1 MRSVI
6 DVAARLAGRVLSR
19 PQDKAPVPY
28 VGRPAGTVSGFMAP
42 SGTSAYMH
50 AYGTNGSLFGIVSR
64 IANALSKVDWHLYR
78 KAASGLDEDRIEIPS
93 GQHLA
98 LNIWE
103 KPNDFYTGQRFREA
117 VQQHL
122 DLTGEG
128 WPIVERNPVLRSLPL
143 GLWPVR
149 PDRMMPVPSPK
160 NFLDGYVYRSPD
172 GELIPLG
179 LDEVQPLI
187 MSNPLDPYRGLG
199 PVQAILMYL
208 DSSKYS
214 AEWNRNF
221 FLNSAAPGGLIEVE
235 SSLGDDEFLD
245 FQKRWR
251 EAHQGLGAAHRVA
264 FLEAGMKWVDRN
276 FTQKDMQFVELDA
289 NNREAIREAFGYPK
303 PLTGAVDDVN
313 RANAEAGEVVFGR
326 WLLVPRLER
335 WKGWLN
341 SWYLPLFGVTAQG
354 LEFDYDN
361 PVPEDK
367 AAEVAEIGAIATAF
381 KTYGEAG
388 TDPGWAAELLG
399 LPKPK
404 MAPKPDPPPLPP
416 AAPPGADPETL
427 AAVAAVLRPFFN
439 TIPRRR
445 IAPSKRT
452 GSAS

>member
-6 DVAARLAGRVLSR
+6 DVAARLAGRLVKN
-19 PQDKAPVPY
+19 QAPVPY
-28 VGRPAGTVSGFMAP
+28 VGRSAGMVHGFTAP
-42 SGTSAYMH
+42 SGTPAYMH
-50 AYGTNGSLFGIVSR
+50 AYGTNGSLFAIVSR
-64 IANALSKVDWHLYR
+64 IANAVSQVRWHLYR
-78 KAASGLDEDRIEIPS
+78 SAASGLDEDRIEIPV

-103 KPNDFYTGQRFREA
+103 RPNDFYTGQKFREA

-128 WPIVERNPVLRSLPL
+128 WPIVKRSPVLRSLPL

-172 GELIPLG
+172 GELVPLG
-179 LDEVQPLI
+179 LDEAYPLC
-187 MSNPLDPYRGLG
+187 MPNPLDPYRGLG
-199 PVQAILMYL
+199 PVQAILMHL
-208 DSSKYS
+208 DSSRYS

-235 SSLGDDEFLD
+235 SALGDDEFAD

-251 EAHQGLGAAHRVA
+251 ESHQGLGAAHRVA
-264 FLEAGMKWVDRN
+264 FLESGMKWVDRN

-289 NNREAIREAFGYPK
+289 NNRDAIREAFGYPK
-303 PLTGAVDDVN
+303 PMTGAVDDVN

-341 SWYLPLFGVTAQG
+341 SWYLPLFGVTGQG

-361 PVPEDK
+361 PVPKDEAAESD
-367 AAEVAEIGAIATAF
+367 AEVATSTAW
-381 KTYGEAG
+381 KTYVDGGADG
-388 TDPGWAAELLG
+388 NWAAELLG
-399 LPKPK
+399 LPRVK
-404 MAPKPDPPPLPP
+404 MAPKPDPPPPP

-439 TIPRRR
+439 TTQRRR
-445 IAPSKRT
+445 IAPSRRT
-452 GSAS
+452 GSGS